1 MIDRDFE
8 KLSELVPAK
17 DGAAEGCT
25 WVNPPY
31 CRKCGGRC
39 HPSKALVNLMCGTPD
54 SNGSLVGATLGMSKD
69 VKMVDCLKC
78 GICGHSFVLGKDS
91 E

>member
-8 KLSELVPAK
+8 VSMELVPAR

-31 CRKCGGRC
+31 CRNCGGAC

-54 SNGSLVGATLGMSKD
+54 ADGSLVGATLGMSKD
-69 VKMVDCLKC
+69 VEMVGCLKC
-78 GICGHSFVLGKDS
+78 GICGHSFVLGK
-91 E
+91 

>member
-8 KLSELVPAK
+8 VSMELVPAK
-17 DGAAEGCT
+17 DGAAKGCT
-25 WVNPPY
+25 WVNPAY
-31 CRKCGGRC
+31 CRKCGERC
-39 HPSKALVNLMCGTPD
+39 YPSKALVNLMCGTPD

-69 VKMVDCLKC
+69 VEMVDCLKC

>member
-8 KLSELVPAK
+8 VSMEVVPAK

-39 HPSKALVNLMCGTPD
+39 HPSKALANLMCGSSEWAD
-54 SNGSLVGATLGMSKD
+54 GSMVGATLGMSKD
-69 VKMVDCLKC
+69 VEMVD
-78 GICGHSFVLGKDS
+78 F
-91 E
+91 